1 MLKILEGEN
10 VMEPSRKLYILLTR
24 FPGKTAIAIHAMTG
38 CYYTHASI
46 GLEEDM
52 NTFYSVV
59 GKGLIVEKITRYV
72 RPDRDPFPCQLYE
85 LEVSEKVYQTVKLL
99 LEESVQNKSRY
110 HYSKLGVVLC
120 LLRIPFK
127 RRYHYFCSQFVAETL
142 MIAQAARLKKDSTLY
157 YPGDFQRMPG
167 MRLHYQGDLRSFLG
181 HFALAPAA

>member
-1 MLKILEGEN
+1 
-10 VMEPSRKLYILLTR
+10 MEPSRKLYILLTR
-24 FPGKTAIAIHAMTG
+24 FPGKAAIAIHAMTG

-85 LEVSEKVYQTVKLL
+85 LEVSEKTYCTVKEM
-99 LEESVQNKSRY
+99 LERCVKHRSSFQ
-110 HYSKLGVVLC
+110 YSKLGVVLC

-127 RRYHYFCSQFVAETL
+127 RQHHYFCSQFVAEIL
-142 MIAQAARLKKDSTLY
+142 MKAQAVRLKKNSTLY
-157 YPGDFQRMPG
+157 HPGDFQNMPG
-167 MRLHYQGDLRSFLG
+167 MRLYFQGDLKSFMG
-181 HFALAPAA
+181 RFAIA

>member
-1 MLKILEGEN
+1 
-10 VMEPSRKLYILLTR
+10 MEPSRKLYILLTR
-24 FPGKTAIAIHAMTG
+24 FPGKTAMAIHAMTG
-38 CYYTHASI
+38 CYYTHSSI

-85 LEVSEKVYQTVKLL
+85 LEVSEKVYQTVKVL

-127 RRYHYFCSQFVAETL
+127 RQYHYFCSQFVAETL

-167 MRLHYQGDLRSFLG
+167 MRLHFQGDLKSFLG
-181 HFALAPAA
+181 HFALAPAV